1 MRDEERKVEAECEA
15 CKGSGYLCE
24 CEVNGKV
31 FRAGDE
37 ECDYCG
43 TQRKDKN
50 KYVCKYCEGRGKV
63 EEVEHYAVE
72 G

>member
-1 MRDEERKVEAECEA
+1 MMDEERKIEAECEA

-24 CEVNGKV
+24 CEVRGKV
-31 FRAGDE
+31 YRSGDE

-43 TQRKDKN
+43 SQRRDKN

-63 EEVEHYAVE
+63 EEVEHVAVE